1 MPTKLMVVD
10 YIVKTSLVYV
20 DKPKLLMKQN
30 QVMMPSAKG
39 RPLTKAVLRR
49 LTWETFGTI

>member
-39 RPLTKAVLRR
+39 RPPTKAVLRR